1 MTLDQSALLE
11 LNEMMQSADGNE
23 LMRRLLGVIVQALVD
38 AEATGF
44 IGAERHERTEGR
56 TTQRNG
62 TRDKTVTTTA
72 GDLTVKIPK
81 VRTGSFFPALLA
93 PRRRID
99 VALHAVVM
107 QAYVEG
113 VSTRRV
119 DDLVVAMGG
128 TGISKSEVSRIC
140 AKLDGEVAAW
150 RSRPLDDQAFP
161 YVFLD
166 ATYCKVRIGE
176 RVVSQAVVIATG
188 VSADG
193 RREVLGCAVGDSE
206 TESFWTEFLRDLRDR
221 GLTGVQ
227 LVISDAHRGLIN
239 AINAVLQGSSWQR
252 CRVHF
257 MRNALAKVNKGH
269 ADMVAT
275 TIRTIFAQPGSAQVR
290 AHVDLVADTLAND
303 FPAVAELLRDAK
315 ADLRAFADFPQAH
328 WHKIWSDEPARATE
342 PGSETTLRRRRD
354 LPQPRR
360 PATPVSLRP
369 DRSPRRMARPRPAL
383 PLRRIHGVAQPTRTH
398 RPGTQT
404 TDPNQDPTQGNRR
417 YGIVDLNRR
426 ATRDELH
433 HAEGRDRGRN

>member
-1 MTLDQSALLE
+1 MALDQSALLE
-11 LNEMMQSADGNE
+11 LLEMMRSADDGE
-23 LMRRLLGVIVQALVD
+23 LMRRLLGTMMQALVD
-38 AEATGF
+38 AEATAF
-44 IGAERHERTEGR
+44 IGAAPHERTETR

-62 TRDKTVTTTA
+62 TRDKVVTTTA

-119 DDLVVAMGG
+119 DDLVVALGG

-140 AKLDGEVAAW
+140 AKLDAEVATW
-150 RSRPLDDQAFP
+150 RARPLGEQAFP
-161 YVFLD
+161 YVFCD
-166 ATYCKVRIGE
+166 ATYCKVRINA

-227 LVISDAHRGLIN
+227 LVVSDSHRGLTS
-239 AINAVLQGSSWQR
+239 AIATVLQGTSWQR

-257 MRNALAKVNKGH
+257 MRNALAKVPRGH
-269 ADMVAT
+269 AEMVAAM
-275 TIRTIFAQPGSAQVR
+275 IRTIFAQPTGDDARNHLDV
-290 AHVDLVADTLAND
+290 VAGMLDGQ
-303 FPAVAELLRDAK
+303 FPAVAALLRDAK
-315 ADLRAFADFPQAH
+315 PDLTAFADFPHAH
-328 WHKIWSDEPARATE
+328 WQKIWSTNPLERLNREVKRRTDVVGIFPNCDALLRLAACVLIEAHDEW
-342 PGSETTLRRRRD
+342 
-354 LPQPRR
+354 
-360 PATPVSLRP
+360 
-369 DRSPRRMARPRPAL
+369 
-383 PLRRIHGVAQPTRTH
+383 
-398 RPGTQT
+398 
-404 TDPNQDPTQGNRR
+404 QDSDRR
-417 YGIVDLNRR
+417 YLSEESMALLNPPAPTALQPN
-426 ATRDELH
+426 ATTRKEAAAL
-433 HAEGRDRGRN
+433 ATA